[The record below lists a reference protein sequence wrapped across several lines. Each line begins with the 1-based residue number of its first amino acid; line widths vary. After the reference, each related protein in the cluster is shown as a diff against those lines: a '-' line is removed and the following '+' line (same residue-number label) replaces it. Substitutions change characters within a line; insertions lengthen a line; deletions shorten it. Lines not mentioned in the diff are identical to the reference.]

1 MVKPKRKRRRPVS
14 AATRKKLSKA
24 SKGRKVSKATRAKL
38 SKASK
43 GRKVSAKTRAKL
55 SKASKGKHRTAK
67 QRAAINARMKGRK
80 HPHKGHPH
88 TTAGR
93 SHGRRTSTQRP
104 RRERIHPSRFVRA
117 HGRTVSRFKK
127 GRAVR
132 GIRAPFARG
141 RHHVRDWRERG
152 HGRRRRR

>member
-1 MVKPKRKRRRPVS
+1 MAKPKRRRRAVS
-14 AATRKKLSKA
+14 AATRKKLSKS

-67 QRAAINARMKGRK
+67 QRAAQSARMKGKKR
-80 HPHKGHPH
+80 PHKGHPH

-93 SHGRRTSTQRP
+93 SHGRRTSTRRP
-104 RRERIHPSRFVRA
+104 RRERVYPSRFVRG
-117 HGRTVSRFKK
+117 HTRTVSRFKK
-127 GRAVR
+127 GRAAR

-141 RHHVRDWRERG
+141 RHHLRDWRERG
-152 HGRRRRR
+152 HARRRRR